1 MFDARGKKTCRAL
14 VARLEFDARV
24 NKKMQVARWETPLT
38 QTAEEPSVAR
48 LEGDCR
54 AVDPDRPITA

>member
-1 MFDARGKKTCRAL
+1 MFDARVKK
-14 VARLEFDARV
+14 
-24 NKKMQVARWETPLT
+24 KKVQVARWDSPTHT